1 MAISSKQ
8 VSCTTTPAVAYTADN
23 DGCMLYVHHAG
34 GGVIWLGGSDLTTS
48 NGLSIDSAADVVA
61 IRLTAGDV
69 LYARSGTGTEVLQIL
84 VVN

>member
-1 MAISSKQ
+1 MAISSTQ

-23 DGCMLYVHHAG
+23 DGCMLYLHHQG

-48 NGLSIDSAADVVA
+48 NGLSIDSATDVVA

>member
-1 MAISSKQ
+1 MAISSTQ

-23 DGCMLYVHHAG
+23 DGCMLYMHHTG
-34 GGVIWLGGSDLTTS
+34 SGVIWLGGSDLTTS
-48 NGLSIDSAADVVA
+48 NGLSIDNSADVVA

-69 LYARSGTGTEVLQIL
+69 LYARTTTGSHVLQIL